1 MAAFPTV
8 FRQRI
13 LDAALHGDATEQ
25 AVADRFGLSRS
36 FVQKLKRQWR
46 RDATIEP
53 VGHRGGATSKLSAED
68 RAAVAAWLNETP
80 DLIAD
85 EVATRLAGEVATRF
99 AGERC
104 VIVSGRTAARALVAL
119 GLTRKKRRS
128 GQPRRSRA

>member
-25 AVADRFGLSRS
+25 AVADRFGVSRS

-85 EVATRLAGEVATRF
+85 EVATRLAGE
-99 AGERC
+99 RC

-128 GQPRRSRA
+128 GQPSVTATT

>member
-13 LDAALHGDATEQ
+13 LDAALKGDATEQ
-25 AVADRFGLSRS
+25 HVADRFGVSRS
-36 FVQKLKRQWR
+36 LVQKLKRHWR

-53 VGHRGGATSKLSAED
+53 VGHRGGATPKLSADD
-68 RAAVAAWLNETP
+68 RAAVAAWLDETP

-85 EVATRLAGEVATRF
+85 EVAGRLAD
-99 AGERC
+99 ERR
-104 VIVSGRTAARALVAL
+104 VVVSGRTAARVLVSL

-128 GQPRRSRA
+128 ERPSATATT